1 MHDADPTAA
10 HDVLDLDPMISRWPL
25 GGPYDPSGPRER
37 QREHQPITN

>member
-25 GGPYDPSGPRER
+25 AGLTIQVGRGNARGN
-37 QREHQPITN
+37 TNP